1 MADFSVRAT
10 ELSNPQGAG
19 SQPIRPVQ
27 GPAGFSPD
35 LSAVGNLFQGM
46 VNKTKADD
54 PWKAN
59 LDEFTKRNAL
69 IEQAQQT
76 GGLDNATAK
85 IKRNQL
91 VTEFQVTGAE
101 NGWGL
106 DYQKQLSQLVGYTRT
121 GTGAA
126 DADALVTKQRED
138 EQALFLDAQK
148 QGLFQDVTD
157 FNLLDEQAK
166 KRLLSAQQS
175 IRFAEANAKRAAE
188 QRAELRAINAEG
200 RASTAA
206 QRDAQ
211 DYQIKKDAIAA
222 VGPMLKDSYDL
233 IDSQLTHLMKA
244 PGLDDA
250 QKKQSF
256 AGAIATMRSQAFTM
270 LQGDQTAYQ
279 NYNANLS
286 DMEKIGYDIL
296 DPTKRSEALESEYK
310 RRLAAA
316 KLAIT
321 DDPSALKA
329 AGFAAIFP
337 NTPTLQMAIGTV
349 GMRAFSQDLIAGEK
363 QKPLPSIVTGDV
375 PTQKATLGAAREA
388 VRTSMDGTTPGS
400 QEKFNAAASTFA
412 GTVKAVSTF
421 RAGQTNTMEYALEAI
436 ASPEYATV
444 VGKKAF
450 NANDSIEALQTIAD
464 VYLPSFTTQLRQS
477 LEAPMGDTRY
487 EGGKPAVDNASL
499 MQLIDFQVSSDGQV
513 RIVKNISPEL
523 RKGITAS
530 DVYLDTQ
537 IRNVQRTLEP
547 RINQLIRAGAHLE
560 GTTDYKAF
568 FERNAPSM
576 LRGFYAPEQYLE
588 ELKAEGY
595 SGTGNVNNPANW
607 KGNSGLRSQRESNAR

>member
-1 MADFSVRAT
+1 MAEFGVRAT
-10 ELSNPQGAG
+10 ELSAPQGAG

-35 LSAVGNLFQGM
+35 LGPASSLFQGL
-46 VNKTKADD
+46 VDRTKQAD
-54 PWKAN
+54 PWSGA
-59 LDEFTKRNAL
+59 LDGFTKRNAL
-69 IEQAQQT
+69 IKQAQDT
-76 GGLDNATAK
+76 GGLTAADAK
-85 IKRNQL
+85 VQRNKL
-91 VTEFQVTGAE
+91 VTEFQVVGADS
-101 NGWGL
+101 GWGIE
-106 DYQKQLSQLVGYTRT
+106 YQKQLSQLVGYTAT

-126 DADALVTKQRED
+126 DADALVNKQREE
-138 EQALFLDAQK
+138 EQALFMDAQK
-148 QGLFQDVTD
+148 QGLFQDVTN
-157 FNLLDEQAK
+157 FNDLDDTAK

-175 IRFAEANAKRAAE
+175 VRFAEANAKRAAE
-188 QRAELRAINAEG
+188 ERAELRAINAEG

-206 QRDAQ
+206 DREAQ
-211 DYQIKKDAIAA
+211 EAQLKKDAINSL
-222 VGPMLKDSYDL
+222 GPMFKDSYDL

-256 AGAIATMRSQAFTM
+256 MGAIATMRSQAYTM
-270 LQGDQTAYQ
+270 LKGDQTAYQ

-286 DMEKIGYDIL
+286 DMEKMGLELL
-296 DPTKRSEALESEYK
+296 DPAKRTEAMESEYK

-321 DDPSALKA
+321 DDPSAAKA

-337 NTPTLQMAIGTV
+337 NSPELQIKIGQI
-349 GMRAFSQDLIAGEK
+349 GMRAFQQDILAGEK
-363 QKPLPSIVTGDV
+363 QKPLPSVVTGDI
-375 PTQKATLGAAREA
+375 PTQRAVFGSAREA
-388 VRTSMDGTTPGS
+388 VKSSMDGTTPGA
-400 QEKFNAAASTFA
+400 QEKFNAGASTFA
-412 GTVKAVSTF
+412 STVKAISTF
-421 RAGQTNTMEYALEAI
+421 RAGQDNTMEYSLEAI
-436 ASPEYATV
+436 ASPEYGIV
-444 VGKKAF
+444 VNKKVF
-450 NANDSIEALQTIAD
+450 NQRDSIEALQTISD
-464 VYLPSFTTQLRQS
+464 VYLPSFTDQMRKA

-487 EGGKPAVDNASL
+487 VDGKPAVDNASL
-499 MQLIDFQVSSDGQV
+499 MQLIDFQVSSDGQI

-560 GTTDYKAF
+560 GTTDYKSF

-576 LRGFYAPEQYLE
+576 LRGFYVPEQYLE

-607 KGNSGLRSQRESNAR
+607 KGNSGLTSQRNTSPR